1 MHQLNK
7 KERTLLM
14 SKLKN
19 VMVATISVI
28 VLTTST
34 ESVFAQ
40 VSSKAE
46 SSNHIIFEAG
56 NSITDPV
63 DPIDPGNPN
72 PPNPIDPTDPE
83 NPGTGNEGPL
93 SIDYVSNIEFGTNK
107 ISSKAIVY
115 NAKNENPFVQVT
127 DNRGTGA
134 GWTLTAKA
142 GSFQSKD
149 GSKMLKGAELSL
161 KNGTLKTLPDN
172 ISEAPINQD
181 VTFVNSD
188 AQIIMTAKKD
198 TGRGTWINV
207 YDDVFNNNQKIQLK
221 VLPGTADVNTDY
233 KAKIDWELTDAPM

>member
-1 MHQLNK
+1 MLN
-7 KERTLLM
+7 
-14 SKLKN
+14 LKMA
-19 VMVATISVI
+19 MVAGISVLA
-28 VLTTST
+28 LTTTT
-34 ESVFAQ
+34 ESAFAQ
-40 VSSKAE
+40 VASKAE
-46 SSNHIIFEAG
+46 SNNHIIFEAG

-63 DPIDPGNPN
+63 DPTDPGNPN
-72 PPNPIDPTDPE
+72 PPNPVDPTDPE

-142 GSFQSKD
+142 TAFQSKD
-149 GSKMLKGAELSL
+149 GSKVLKGAELSF

-172 ISEAPINQD
+172 ISEAPMNQD

-188 AQIIMTAKKD
+188 AQVVMTAKEN

-207 YDDVFNNNQKIQLK
+207 YDDTLNNNQKVQLK
-221 VLPGTADVNTDY
+221 VLPGTADVDTDY
-233 KAKIDWELTDAPM
+233 TAKIDWELTDAPM